1 MRVTYQIEKYN
12 MRLDQFLTENGYAET
27 RTKAKNLIE
36 SGSVNVNG
44 RIIVKPAFDVGDT
57 EEINCRTDLVCP
69 YVSRGGLKLEGALRE
84 FGIDVTGTICLDI
97 GASSGG
103 FTDCLLKHGASKV
116 YAVDSGTGQLHKS
129 LQADSRVISL
139 ENVNARY
146 LSEKEIP
153 EKADVTV
160 MDVSFISQTKLY
172 PAIIPLV
179 KDNGIFISLIKPQF
193 EVGRRGV
200 GKGGIVR
207 DEKKRKEALENVISI
222 ASSFGLKNIKTVL
235 SPIKGGDGNTEYLAY
250 FALNGEGSQD
260 IED

>member
-1 MRVTYQIEKYN
+1 
-12 MRLDQFLTENGYAET
+12 MRLDQFLTEKGYAET

-44 RIIVKPAFDVGDT
+44 KLVLKPAFDVSDGDDVS
-57 EEINCRTDLVCP
+57 CRTDLVCP

-84 FGIDVTGTICLDI
+84 FNIDVTGATCLDI

-116 YAVDSGTGQLHKS
+116 YAVDSGSGQLHKS
-129 LQADSRVISL
+129 LLNDDRVISL

-153 EKADVTV
+153 QKADITV

-172 PAIIPLV
+172 PAIIPLM
-179 KDNGIFISLIKPQF
+179 KNNGVLISLIKPQF
-193 EVGRRGV
+193 EVGRSGV

-207 DEKKRKEALENVISI
+207 DEKKRREAVDNVIEV
-222 ASSFGLKNIKTVL
+222 ASSFGLKNIKTVI
-235 SPIKGGDGNTEYLAY
+235 SPIKGGDGNTEFLAN
-250 FALNGEGSQD
+250 FILDSERRQD
-260 IED
+260 CEN

>member
-1 MRVTYQIEKYN
+1 

-44 RIIVKPAFDVGDT
+44 RLIMKPAFDVSDAD
-57 EEINCRTDLVCP
+57 EIICRTDLICP

-84 FGIDVTGTICLDI
+84 FGIDVTGAICLDI

-116 YAVDSGTGQLHKS
+116 FAVDSGSGQLHKS
-129 LQADSRVISL
+129 LQGDSRVISL

-153 EKADVTV
+153 EKADITV
-160 MDVSFISQTKLY
+160 MDVSFISAKLIF
-172 PAIIPLV
+172 PAVNAVLAV
-179 KDNGIFISLIKPQF
+179 GGIFVCLIKPRF
-193 EVGRRGV
+193 EVG
-200 GKGGIVR
+200 
-207 DEKKRKEALENVISI
+207 
-222 ASSFGLKNIKTVL
+222 
-235 SPIKGGDGNTEYLAY
+235 
-250 FALNGEGSQD
+250 
-260 IED
+260 

>member
-1 MRVTYQIEKYN
+1 
-12 MRLDQFLTENGYAET
+12 MRLDQFLTEKGYAET

-36 SGSVNVNG
+36 SGSVTVNG
-44 RIIVKPAFDVGDT
+44 KLILKPAFDVSEDDK
-57 EEINCRTDLVCP
+57 ISCRADLVCP

-84 FGIDVTGTICLDI
+84 FGIDPTGAVCLDI

-116 YAVDSGTGQLHKS
+116 YAVDSGSGQLHKS
-129 LQADSRVISL
+129 LLNDNRVISL

-153 EKADVTV
+153 EKADIIV

-172 PAIIPLV
+172 AAIVPLM
-179 KDNGIFISLIKPQF
+179 KEKGILVSLIKPQF
-193 EVGRRGV
+193 EVGRSGV

-207 DEKKRKEALENVISI
+207 DEKKRKEAVDGVINC
-222 ASSFGLKNIKTVL
+222 AASFGLKNIKTVL
-235 SPIKGGDGNTEYLAY
+235 SPIKGGDGNTEFLAH
-250 FALNGEGSQD
+250 FISDNERRQD
-260 IED
+260 SED